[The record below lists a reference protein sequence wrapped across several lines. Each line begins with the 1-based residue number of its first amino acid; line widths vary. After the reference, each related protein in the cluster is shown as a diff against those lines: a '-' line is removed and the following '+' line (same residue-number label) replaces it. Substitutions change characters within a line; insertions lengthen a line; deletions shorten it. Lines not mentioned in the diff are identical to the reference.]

1 MLSVAV
7 TVKLNVPLVV
17 GVPVNAP
24 PLASVKPP
32 GKLPVVTLN
41 VYGAVPPDAVRGW
54 PYSVPAKPFIKAAG
68 FTVRVGQLMM
78 FRVYARVPLQ
88 LLASVAITVK
98 LNVPA
103 TVVVPDKTPPVE
115 SVTPVGS
122 TPEVMAKVYDDVL
135 PVADSIWL

>member
-98 LNVPA
+98 LNVPDA
-103 TVVVPDKTPPVE
+103 VGVPLSKPLLAKLRPDGKAPAV
-115 SVTPVGS
+115 SVK
-122 TPEVMAKVYDDVL
+122 A
-135 PVADSIWL
+135 